1 MKAALPEA
9 SAELSSHSCVGA
21 DAMSPK
27 TPSHETHIPSTFV
40 FPPTMSSQM
49 SAVVK
54 MRELT
59 IEHEPATPAP
69 SEEKTAVVSESSL
82 GRSHVS
88 LLLVRMSDQQKT
100 SVTEGTRN
108 PR

>member
-1 MKAALPEA
+1 
-9 SAELSSHSCVGA
+9 
-21 DAMSPK
+21 MSPK
-27 TPSHETHIPSTFV
+27 TPRYETHILSTFV
-40 FPPTMSSQM
+40 FPPTMSCQM

-82 GRSHVS
+82 GRSHFS

-100 SVTEGTRN
+100 SVTTGTRN